1 MSGEDMCKGTTGKEN
16 PIGKV
21 ESRTADLK
29 ATAADILELSTT
41 IEGFLLGTHP
51 ATVSEKTEKK
61 APNGW
66 LELHFEDLRDVT
78 ITLQHALECLRS
90 VKSVTK

>member
-1 MSGEDMCKGTTGKEN
+1 MSDMCEGAVSKEN

-21 ESRTADLK
+21 ESRTAELK
-29 ATAADILELSTT
+29 ATAADILEKSIE
-41 IEGFLLGTHP
+41 IEGFLLGAHP
-51 ATVSEKTEKK
+51 LGASDKADKK